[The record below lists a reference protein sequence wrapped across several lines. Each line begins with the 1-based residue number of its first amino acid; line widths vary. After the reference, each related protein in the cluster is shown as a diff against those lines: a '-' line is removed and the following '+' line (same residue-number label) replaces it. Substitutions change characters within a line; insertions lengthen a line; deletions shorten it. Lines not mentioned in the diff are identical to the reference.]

1 MVPSSEDSNVEVDKR
16 QIISVEAVSKP
27 KRFAQQFVTRYI
39 ISEVMSRMPYAA
51 DCWKSYCPE
60 MKEMLFNDFKEKYR
74 FASEYDRVM
83 AREVWEKT
91 CMDRYSDQLC
101 KDSDK
106 AIKVENSRNY
116 EDLRA
121 HKPRGMKAEIWNGFI
136 DIWKT
141 PEWQKKSIAGRQNR
155 AAQLEA
161 MVKTRRKECM
171 AWDIAW
177 ILELVALPKL
187 HLQRL

>member
-1 MVPSSEDSNVEVDKR
+1 
-16 QIISVEAVSKP
+16 
-27 KRFAQQFVTRYI
+27 
-39 ISEVMSRMPYAA
+39 
-51 DCWKSYCPE
+51 
-60 MKEMLFNDFKEKYR
+60 
-74 FASEYDRVM
+74 M

-161 MVKTRRKECM
+161 MVHTGGSKSFGQHKKTMVIKSY
-171 AWDIAW
+171 
-177 ILELVALPKL
+177 
-187 HLQRL
+187 